1 MNKYS
6 GRAADP
12 FDDTVVVPFDRSQL
26 AADANPTVWAL
37 AVRWGSTIH
46 AVTGAVPAFD
56 GSQLA
61 VPRPMAES

>member
-1 MNKYS
+1 MKKYPR
-6 GRAADP
+6 RAPDP
-12 FDDTVVVPFDRSQL
+12 FDDTVVVPFDGSQL

-56 GSQLA
+56 RSQLV
-61 VPRPMAES
+61 VPVPSVES